1 MRFWITIFLLST
13 VVVSCDYFRAPKK
26 PKAIARVGESYL
38 FQDDIVD
45 LVPKGTSKKDS
56 IAIVK
61 AFIDRWATQKLLFE
75 AAERNIGKDKT
86 NEFNA
91 LIDQYKVDLYTKD
104 YIESLVIRQIDTV
117 VTEVQIEEYYA
128 KNKQYFKNSSELVKL
143 RYINLVKEN
152 PKFAKIKS
160 KFSSFTKKDRK
171 ELEQLA
177 VQFKSYAFN
186 DSIWVDINQVY
197 EKIPFIN
204 LENKQKYISS
214 GMNFQYPDSTTVWLV
229 KVNNVL
235 PKDSPTPL
243 EFLKPTIKQIII
255 NNRKLDLINT
265 IEKEITNDA
274 IKDNKYEIYK

>member
-1 MRFWITIFLLST
+1 MRFWITIFLLSAM
-13 VVVSCDYFRAPKK
+13 VVSCDYFKAPKK

-61 AFIDRWATQKLLFE
+61 SFIDRWATQKLLFE
-75 AAERNIGKDKT
+75 AAQRNIGKDKVS
-86 NEFNA
+86 EFSA

-214 GMNFQYPDSTTVWLV
+214 GINFQYPDSTTVWLV

>member
-13 VVVSCDYFRAPKK
+13 MVVSCDYFRAPKK
-26 PKAIARVGESYL
+26 PKAIARVGENYL
-38 FQDDIVD
+38 FQDDIID

-61 AFIDRWATQKLLFE
+61 SFIDRWATQKLLFE
-75 AAERNIGKDKT
+75 AAERNIGKDKVS
-86 NEFNA
+86 EFNA

-117 VTEVQIEEYYA
+117 VTEAQIEEYYA
-128 KNKQYFKNSSELVKL
+128 KNKQYFKNASELVKL

-214 GMNFQYPDSTTVWLV
+214 GINFQYPDSTTVWLV
-229 KVNNVL
+229 KVNKVL

-243 EFLKPTIKQIII
+243 EFLKPTIEQIII
-255 NNRKLDLINT
+255 NNRKLELINT

>member
-13 VVVSCDYFRAPKK
+13 MVVSCDYFRAPKK
-26 PKAIARVGESYL
+26 PKAIARVGENYL
-38 FQDDIVD
+38 FQYDIID

-61 AFIDRWATQKLLFE
+61 SYIDRWATQKLLFE
-75 AAERNIGKDKT
+75 AAQRNIGKDKVS
-86 NEFNA
+86 EFNA

-117 VTEVQIEEYYA
+117 VTEVQIEAYYA

-214 GMNFQYPDSTTVWLV
+214 GINFQYPDSTTVWLV
-229 KVNNVL
+229 KVNKVL

>member
-1 MRFWITIFLLST
+1 MKFWISLFLLT
-13 VVVSCDYFRAPKK
+13 TMVASCDYFRAPKK

-61 AFIDRWATQKLLFE
+61 SYIDRWATQKLLFE
-75 AAERNIGKDKT
+75 AAQRNIGKDKVS
-86 NEFNA
+86 EFNA

-186 DSIWVDINQVY
+186 DSIWVDINQVF

-229 KVNNVL
+229 KINKVL

-255 NNRKLDLINT
+255 NNRKLELINT

-274 IKDNKYEIYK
+274 IKDKKYEIYK

>member
-1 MRFWITIFLLST
+1 MKFWISLFLLT
-13 VVVSCDYFRAPKK
+13 TMVASCDYFRAPKK
-26 PKAIARVGESYL
+26 PKAIARVGENYL
-38 FQDDIVD
+38 FQDDIKD

-61 AFIDRWATQKLLFE
+61 SYIDRWATQKLLFE
-75 AAERNIGKDKT
+75 AAQRNIGKDKVS
-86 NEFNA
+86 EFNA

-117 VTEVQIEEYYA
+117 VTEVQIEAYYA

-214 GMNFQYPDSTTVWLV
+214 GINFQYPDSTTVWLV
-229 KVNNVL
+229 KVNKVL

>member
-1 MRFWITIFLLST
+1 MKFWISIFLLSAMVT
-13 VVVSCDYFRAPKK
+13 SCDYFRAPKK

-61 AFIDRWATQKLLFE
+61 SFIDRWATQKLLFE
-75 AAERNIGKDKT
+75 AAERNIGKDKVA
-86 NEFNA
+86 EFNT

-104 YIESLVIRQIDTV
+104 YIESLVIRQIDTM

-128 KNKQYFKNSSELVKL
+128 KNKQYFKNASELVKL

-160 KFSSFTKKDRK
+160 KFSSFTKNDRK

-204 LENKQKYISS
+204 IENKQKYISS
-214 GMNFQYPDSTTVWLV
+214 GINFQYPDSTTVWLV
-229 KVNNVL
+229 KVNKVL

-255 NNRKLDLINT
+255 NNRKLELINT
-265 IEKEITNDA
+265 LEKEITNDA

>member
-1 MRFWITIFLLST
+1 MKFWVSIFLLIT
-13 VVVSCDYFRAPKK
+13 MVVSCDYFRAPKK
-26 PKAIARVGESYL
+26 PKAIARVGENYL

-61 AFIDRWATQKLLFE
+61 SFIDRWATQKLLFE
-75 AAERNIGKDKT
+75 AAERNIGSDKVA
-86 NEFNA
+86 EFKS
-91 LIDQYKVDLYTKD
+91 LIEQYKIDLYTKAH
-104 YIESLVIRQIDTV
+104 IESLVIRQIDTI
-117 VTEVQIEEYYA
+117 VTDVQIEDYYT

-160 KFSSFTKKDRK
+160 KFSSFTKNDRK

-186 DSIWVDINQVY
+186 DSIWVDINQVF

-204 LENKQKYISS
+204 LENKQKYVSS

-229 KVNNVL
+229 KINKVL

-255 NNRKLDLINT
+255 NNRKLELINT

-274 IKDNKYEIYK
+274 IKDKKYEIYK

>member
-1 MRFWITIFLLST
+1 M
-13 VVVSCDYFRAPKK
+13 VVSCDYFKVPKK

-38 FQDDIVD
+38 FQDDIAD

-61 AFIDRWATQKLLFE
+61 SFIDRWATQKLLFE
-75 AAERNIGKDKT
+75 AAERNISNDKVA
-86 NEFNA
+86 EFNT
-91 LIDQYKVDLYTKD
+91 LIEQYKTDLYTKD

-117 VTEVQIEEYYA
+117 VTDAQIEDYYA

-160 KFSSFTKKDRK
+160 KFSSFTKKDRN

-186 DSIWVDINQVY
+186 DSIWVDINQVFQ
-197 EKIPFIN
+197 KIPFIN

-214 GMNFQYPDSTTVWLV
+214 GMNFQYPDSTNIWLV
-229 KVNNVL
+229 KVNKVL

-255 NNRKLDLINT
+255 NNRKLELINT

>member
-1 MRFWITIFLLST
+1 MRFWITIFLLSAM
-13 VVVSCDYFRAPKK
+13 VVSCDYFKAPKK

-45 LVPKGTSKKDS
+45 LVPNGTSKKDS

-61 AFIDRWATQKLLFE
+61 SFIDRWATQKLLFE
-75 AAERNIGKDKT
+75 AAQRNIGKDKVS
-86 NEFNA
+86 EFSA

-243 EFLKPTIKQIII
+243 EFLRPTIKQIII

>member
-1 MRFWITIFLLST
+1 MKFWISIFLLT
-13 VVVSCDYFRAPKK
+13 FLVISCDYFRAPKK
-26 PKAIARVGESYL
+26 PRAIARIGEIYL
-38 FQDDIVD
+38 FQDDIID

-61 AFIDRWATQKLLFE
+61 SFIDRWATQKLLFE
-75 AAERNIGKDKT
+75 AAERNIGKNKVA
-86 NEFNA
+86 EFNV
-91 LIDQYKVDLYTKD
+91 LIEQYKVDLYTKA
-104 YIESLVIRQIDTV
+104 YIEGLVIRQIDTV
-117 VTEVQIEEYYA
+117 VTEAQIIEYYT

-152 PKFAKIKS
+152 PKLSKIKS

-177 VQFKSYAFN
+177 VQFKSYALN

-204 LENKQKYISS
+204 LENKQKYISN
-214 GMNFQYPDSTTVWLV
+214 GINFQYPDSTTIWLV
-229 KVNNVL
+229 KVNKVL
-235 PKDSPTPL
+235 QKDSPTPL

-255 NNRKLDLINT
+255 NNRKLELINT
-265 IEKEITNDA
+265 LEKEITNDA

>member
-1 MRFWITIFLLST
+1 MKFWISLFLLTSL
-13 VVVSCDYFRAPKK
+13 VVSCDYFKAPKK

-38 FQDDIVD
+38 FQEDIID

-61 AFIDRWATQKLLFE
+61 SFIDRWATQKLLFE
-75 AAERNIGKDKT
+75 AAERNISSDKVA
-86 NEFNA
+86 EFNS
-91 LIDQYKVDLYTKD
+91 LIEQYKTDLYTKD
-104 YIESLVIRQIDTV
+104 YIESLVIRQIDTI
-117 VTEVQIEEYYA
+117 VTDAQIEDYYA

-160 KFSSFTKKDRK
+160 KFSSFTKKDRN

-214 GMNFQYPDSTTVWLV
+214 GINFQYPDSTTVWLV
-229 KVNNVL
+229 KVNKVL

-255 NNRKLDLINT
+255 NNRKLQLINT

>member
-1 MRFWITIFLLST
+1 MKFWISLFLLT
-13 VVVSCDYFRAPKK
+13 TMVASCDYFRAPKK

-75 AAERNIGKDKT
+75 AAQRNIGKDKVS
-86 NEFNA
+86 EFNA

-117 VTEVQIEEYYA
+117 VTEVQIEAYYA

>member
-1 MRFWITIFLLST
+1 MRFWITIFLLSAM
-13 VVVSCDYFRAPKK
+13 VVSCDYFKAPKK

-75 AAERNIGKDKT
+75 AAQRNIGKDKVS
-86 NEFNA
+86 EFSA

-214 GMNFQYPDSTTVWLV
+214 GINFQYPDSTTVWLV